1 MDDGGF
7 GDNKTPISSL
17 SFFIW
22 LTKTMGY
29 SVDDIQLFDLSD
41 IVSMSAIE
49 SYKYYEE
56 SNEDNKN
63 NKKGKKKI
71 DLFSDDFLEL

>member
-29 SVDDIQLFDLSD
+29 SVEDIQLFDLSD
-41 IVSMSAIE
+41 IVSMVSRKR
-49 SYKYYEE
+49 Y
-56 SNEDNKN
+56 
-63 NKKGKKKI
+63 GKQY
-71 DLFSDDFLEL
+71 F